1 MDLSLS
7 MVRRNPQRFIKDYLI
22 LLIGNIVNSIG
33 MVVCFIPEGLPAAV
47 TLVLT
52 IVAKRMYKQKVMVKT
67 LATVETFNYVSVS
80 QQSLFILFL
89 SINFILTKVIATDK
103 TGTLTMNQMTVTAL
117 LWGNEGEYL
126 VPIHSD
132 PLENATPENEQF
144 LIGRKRPSLNS
155 ADVSSAMKDLILGAC
170 LCNTAVKQTTLNNS
184 NNNEI
189 DNPPLETNGN
199 NTSLQTSQLVG
210 DAADVALYNLCNQK
224 CSVDVEQVKK
234 VNPRINIVP
243 FNSKNKFMITANIL
257 EQTSNINDND
267 TTVLVT
273 LKGAPDY
280 VLSRCSTYK
289 QDNGDE
295 ILPMNEQFR
304 YSIQQRQEAFGKSG
318 YRVIAMIQQKMTKT
332 QYDRLIETYKQS
344 KNKQQ
349 QQQIISD
356 ESDLNG
362 LPVNNYCFIGK

>member
-1 MDLSLS
+1 LII
-7 MVRRNPQRFIKDYLI
+7 FICK
-22 LLIGNIVNSIG
+22 
-33 MVVCFIPEGLPAAV
+33 
-47 TLVLT
+47 
-52 IVAKRMYKQKVMVKT
+52 
-67 LATVETFNYVSVS
+67 
-80 QQSLFILFL
+80 
-89 SINFILTKVIATDK
+89 KVIATDK
-103 TGTLTMNQMTVTAL
+103 TGTLTMNQMTITAL

-132 PLENATPENEQF
+132 HAQNATSKNEQP
-144 LIGRKRPSLNS
+144 IIDRKRSSLNATNS
-155 ADVSSAMKDLILGAC
+155 PSAMKDLILGAC
-170 LCNTAVKQTTLNNS
+170 LCNSAVKQSTS
-184 NNNEI
+184 ANNNTNGI
-189 DNPPLETNGN
+189 DNPGLESNNG
-199 NTSLQTSQLVG
+199 NTSLTMNQLFG
-210 DAADVALYNLCNQK
+210 DAADVALYHLCNEK

-257 EQTSNINDND
+257 KQTSTVGDDD

-273 LKGAPDY
+273 LKGAPDF

-295 ILPMNEQFR
+295 ILPINEQFR

-318 YRVIAMIQQKMTKT
+318 YRVIAMIQQKMTKN
-332 QYDRLIETYKQS
+332 QYDHLIETYKQN

-349 QQQIISD
+349 QQQLISD